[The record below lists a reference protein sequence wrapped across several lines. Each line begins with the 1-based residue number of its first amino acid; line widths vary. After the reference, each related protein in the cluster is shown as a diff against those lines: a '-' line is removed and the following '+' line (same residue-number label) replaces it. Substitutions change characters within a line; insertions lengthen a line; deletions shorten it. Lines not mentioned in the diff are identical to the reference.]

1 MRDPNF
7 KNPIYKVLLDESHGG
22 LRALPKSVRFQLLL
36 LPGWALA
43 MGLAV
48 SFRDPWQFL
57 WVLAA
62 MVGLLVLYGMVK
74 LIIPFTESL
83 NRQQD
88 QKASLLSVIGLD
100 GNNC

>member
-43 MGLAV
+43 IQQSGYIG
-48 SFRDPWQFL
+48 SFRLCGQ
-57 WVLAA
+57 VREA
-62 MVGLLVLYGMVK
+62 
-74 LIIPFTESL
+74 IEE
-83 NRQQD
+83 
-88 QKASLLSVIGLD
+88 D
-100 GNNC
+100 GNAGWIRQ

>member
-7 KNPIYKVLLDESHGG
+7 KNPIYKVLLDESRGG

-43 MGLAV
+43 MGLSV

-62 MVGLLVLYGMVK
+62 MVCLLVLYGMVK
-74 LIIPFTESL
+74 LIIPFTETL
-83 NRQQD
+83 IRQQD

-100 GNNC
+100 GNKC